1 MVLHGHAFCP
11 LSLLVQAGWLN
22 PTEIERRS
30 RERTVGE
37 GEEKKRGGGEKKK
50 RGKERRR
57 REEGRRGEEE
67 KEERKKVLHIVRILY
82 LCMFIDCYLSWFPC
96 DFCTHYFT
104 LSERVQDKL
113 F

>member
-50 RGKERRR
+50 RGKER
-57 REEGRRGEEE
+57 
-67 KEERKKVLHIVRILY
+67 KKVLHIVRILY
-82 LCMFIDCYLSWFPC
+82 LCTFIDCYLSWFPC